1 MFARCLQLLG
11 ELRIAISCPTC
22 YGASISWN
30 HAVKIVHASWKAE
43 FVAKFDAASQD
54 SMYLLVLLKFKR
66 GRQDL
71 TESNNHTNYVSSG
84 QFHVRGNYLRKL
96 AMDELKNF
104 ISRLQK

>member
-1 MFARCLQLLG
+1 MT
-11 ELRIAISCPTC
+11 ISCSTC

-43 FVAKFDAASQD
+43 FVAKFDSASQEF
-54 SMYLLVLLKFKR
+54 MYVLVVLKFKR
-66 GRQDL
+66 GRQDP

-84 QFHVRGNYLRKL
+84 QFHARGPYLRKL
-96 AMDELKNF
+96 ARDELKNF